1 MTRAEACARR
11 WGLTLGAPF
20 PSEYND
26 VLAAVHADG
35 TEVVLKLAD
44 VDARPEAAALAL
56 LDGRG
61 AVALLDA
68 DPDLGAL
75 LLERVRPGIPLD
87 TTDDE
92 AATRVLAALMPRLWR
107 PVPASSDVLPTV
119 EGWGEAFARH
129 RAAFGGAGPL
139 DPALFARG
147 EAVFAELCASA
158 AELVVLHGD
167 LHHDNVLRAEREPW
181 LAIDPKG
188 VVGEPAFEPGVLLHN
203 PIPGLLA
210 MDAPA
215 RVLARRLDVLTEMLG
230 LERER
235 LRAWGFA
242 QAVLS
247 AVWFVEDGEEHWPF
261 AMTCAEL
268 LA

>member
-26 VLAAVHADG
+26 VIAAVRADG
-35 TEVVLKLAD
+35 LEVVLKLAD
-44 VDARPEAAALAL
+44 GDARPEAAALEL

-68 DPDLGAL
+68 DHDLRAL
-75 LLERVRPGIPLD
+75 LLERVRPGTPLD
-87 TTDDE
+87 CLDDE

-107 PVPASSDVLPTV
+107 PVPAAHLPLSV
-119 EGWGEAFARH
+119 GGWGEAFARH
-129 RAAFGGAGPL
+129 RVAFGGAGPL
-139 DPALFARG
+139 DAGLFARG

-158 AELVVLHGD
+158 EGVVVLHGD

-188 VVGEPAFEPGVLLHN
+188 VVGERAFEPGVLLHN

-230 LERER
+230 LDRER

-247 AVWFVEDGEEHWPF
+247 AVWFVEDGEDLWPF